1 MWRKTGKPRP
11 HASSA
16 SEEMFHLLVS
26 SIRDY
31 AIFMLD
37 PEGRV
42 VTWNDGAERIKGYKE
57 DEIIGENYRRFFTP
71 EDVAAGKPER
81 LLEIARR
88 NGRAE
93 DRGWR
98 IRKDGSRFLADAVV
112 TRLADDTG
120 RLIGFVKV
128 TRDVTERERA
138 LEADRER
145 AAREQAQAMLD
156 RVQAFAANIPGLAY
170 RRILKPDG
178 TIEYPFVAGQ
188 YVEQLGFAMNPV
200 MEDGADLLAVTH
212 PDDRARLREAF
223 GRSAAELSFLEV
235 EARFV
240 LASGEVRW
248 MRSRSTPRPGRAG
261 AIVWDAIAFD
271 ITGQRR
277 LEERLRLLQTTSLA
291 VAEAEDFNSAL
302 FVVLRAVCSSGDWDY
317 GAAWIPDRANEKLK
331 LGPVWHKEGKGLA
344 EGAALGR
351 AGSIAPG
358 EGIVGSAWQSRESLW
373 APDLAAWP
381 GPQSDRVRI
390 VLGVGVKSVCV
401 LPIVTGD
408 EVLAVLSFASAE
420 RRERDEGMVSTIGAV
435 ANQLGSALQRKLAE
449 QALRDNEAQL
459 AQLQKMEAIGSL
471 TGGMA
476 HDFNNLLAV
485 IIGNLDLLTDVISSD
500 GEARTLATEAH
511 AAAMRGADLIRRL
524 LAFARQQPLQPERLD
539 VGKYVVEIA
548 TLLRRTLGEQ
558 IKIVVNVEPDAWPVI
573 ADSVQLEAAI
583 TNLATN
589 ARDAMPNGGR
599 LTMHVAR
606 AHLDQD
612 YASTHPDVTPGD
624 YTVISVNDTGTG
636 ITSEVINRI
645 FEPFFTTKEQGKGTG
660 LGLSMVFGFIKQ
672 SGGHVSVYSEPGVG
686 TTFRLYLPQ
695 AKADL
700 AQTTSPAAEAE
711 TTSGRGEMI
720 LAVEDNP
727 DLRNLLDRQLR
738 ELGYLAV
745 FAENARTA
753 LGLLERNSDIRVLFT
768 DVVMPGGMSGIE
780 LAREATARWPHVRV
794 LLTSGFPEARMAH
807 AGVGTSGPR
816 LLSKPYPKDELARA
830 LRSALEEEAP

>member
-1 MWRKTGKPRP
+1 
-11 HASSA
+11 
-16 SEEMFHLLVS
+16 MFQLLVS

-88 NGRAE
+88 DRRAE
-93 DRGWR
+93 DQGWR

-112 TRLADDTG
+112 TRIADDTG
-120 RLIGFVKV
+120 RQIGFVKV

-138 LEADRER
+138 LEVDRER

-178 TIEYPFVAGQ
+178 SIEYPFVAGQ
-188 YVEQLGFAMNPV
+188 YVEQLGFAMNPAV
-200 MEDGADLLAVTH
+200 EDCADLLAVTH

-223 GRSAAELSFLEV
+223 GRSARDLSFLEV
-235 EARFV
+235 EARIV

-248 MRSRSTPRPGRAG
+248 MRSRSTPRRGRAG

-271 ITGQRR
+271 VTEQRR
-277 LEERLRLLQTTSLA
+277 LEERLRLLQTTSLG

-302 FVVLRAVCSSGDWDY
+302 FVVLRAVCTSGDWDY
-317 GAAWIPDRANEKLK
+317 GAAWIPDRANKKLK
-331 LGPVWHKEGKGLA
+331 LGPVWHKEGDGLA
-344 EGAALGR
+344 AGAELGR

-358 EGIVGSAWQSRESLW
+358 EGIVGRAWQSRESLW

-408 EVLAVLSFASAE
+408 EVLSVLSFASTE

-435 ANQLGSALQRKLAE
+435 ANQLGSALGRKLAE
-449 QALRDNEAQL
+449 QALREKEGQL
-459 AQLQKMEAIGSL
+459 AQMQKMEAIGNL

-485 IIGNLDLLTDVISSD
+485 IIGNLDLLNDVIGSD
-500 GEARTLATEAH
+500 GEARMLATEAL

-539 VGKYVVEIA
+539 AGESVVDIA
-548 TLLRRTLGEQ
+548 KLLRRTLGEHVE
-558 IKIVVNVEPDAWPVI
+558 VVVGVEPDAWPVI
-573 ADSVQLEAAI
+573 ADRVQLEAAI

-589 ARDAMPNGGR
+589 ARDAMPNGGT
-599 LTMHVAR
+599 LTIQVAR

-612 YASTHPDVTPGD
+612 YASTHPEVMPGD
-624 YTVISVNDTGTG
+624 YTMIAVSDTGTG
-636 ITSEVINRI
+636 ISPDVINRI

-660 LGLSMVFGFIKQ
+660 LGLSMVFGFIRQ
-672 SGGHVSVYSEPGVG
+672 SGGHVSVYSELGAG
-686 TTFRLYLPQ
+686 TTVRLYLQRPKSDVAQ
-695 AKADL
+695 A
-700 AQTTSPAAEAE
+700 TSYAATAE
-711 TTSGRGEMI
+711 STGGQGETI

-727 DLRNLLDRQLR
+727 ELRNVLGRQLR
-738 ELGYLAV
+738 ELGYQAV
-745 FAENARTA
+745 FAEDARTA
-753 LGLLERNSDIRVLFT
+753 LGILERNSDIHALFT

-780 LAREATARWPHVRV
+780 LAREATVRWPHVRV
-794 LLTSGFPEARMAH
+794 VLTSGFPEARMAH
-807 AGVGTSGPR
+807 VGVGTAVPR
-816 LLSKPYPKDELARA
+816 LLSKPYRKDELALALRRA
-830 LRSALEEEAP
+830 LENDAP